1 MVATKKI
8 REYKTDG
15 ADLCRVLLQAGF
27 QRHNGMKM
35 AVAFKKRSLVQHL
48 KEQFQEIME
57 KFFFPE
63 KVMTEGPEEGF
74 GRQLDK
80 AEEAD

>member
-1 MVATKKI
+1 MVATNKI
-8 REYKTDG
+8 QEYKPDD
-15 ADLCRVLLQAGF
+15 ADLSRILQAGF

-35 AVAFKKRSLVQHL
+35 AVGFKKRSLVQHL
-48 KEQFQEIME
+48 KEQFQEVME

-74 GRQLDK
+74 GRELDK